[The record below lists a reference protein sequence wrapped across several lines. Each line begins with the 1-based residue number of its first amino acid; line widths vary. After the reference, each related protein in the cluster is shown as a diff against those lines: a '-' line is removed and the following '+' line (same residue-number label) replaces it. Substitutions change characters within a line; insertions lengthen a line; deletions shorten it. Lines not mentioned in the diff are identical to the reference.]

1 MPGADAERV
10 RQHFEG
16 AGTAAPEGRGELRD
30 QPRRT
35 GSRTRTHPARHRSA
49 PHRTAPHRTRK
60 PYRKPLIA
68 P

>member
-10 RQHFEG
+10 RQRFEG

-35 GSRTRTHPARHRSA
+35 GSRTRTA
-49 PHRTAPHRTRK
+49 PQRTAQHRTRN